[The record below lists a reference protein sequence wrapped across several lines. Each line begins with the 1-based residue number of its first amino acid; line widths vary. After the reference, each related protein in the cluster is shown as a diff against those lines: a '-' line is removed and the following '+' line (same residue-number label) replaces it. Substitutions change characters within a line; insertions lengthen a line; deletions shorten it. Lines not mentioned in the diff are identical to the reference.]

1 MCCAVIAC
9 RNAKKCEAAALDIK
23 EKTKK
28 TVTPMTCDLGSF
40 KSILAFT
47 KEFNA
52 KYKKLDS
59 LILNAGLGANGFSK
73 TEDNLELSIGKF
85 RLQVLH
91 LRCPAFSLLTL
102 SV

>member
-1 MCCAVIAC
+1 MIFLCCLVIAC
-9 RNAKKCEAAALDIK
+9 RNAKKCEAAALEIK

-28 TVTPMTCDLGSF
+28 IVTPMTCDLGSF

-59 LILNAGLGANGFSK
+59 LILNAGIDANGFAK
-73 TEDNLELSIGKF
+73 TEDNLELTIGKY
-85 RLQVLH
+85 
-91 LRCPAFSLLTL
+91 
-102 SV
+102 

>member
-1 MCCAVIAC
+1 MIAC
-9 RNAKKCEAAALDIK
+9 RNAKKCEAAAKDIK

-59 LILNAGLGANGFSK
+59 LILNAGLGANKFTK
-73 TEDNLELSIGKF
+73 TVDGLETLIG
-85 RLQVLH
+85 
-91 LRCPAFSLLTL
+91 T
-102 SV
+102 